1 MPLSQEEIAL
11 LNDTQFLFL
20 KNVVSEK
27 IVTKLRAIEKNIHKS
42 FTLNADESLQKYGVK
57 TAKISKGEQYQGL
70 PYFVLD
76 YPRYFTRDE
85 VVAFRV
91 MLWWGK
97 FLSCTLHL
105 QGEVIKTLSP
115 ALLDRFLDD
124 PNIYFC
130 INDNPWEYH
139 YEDNN
144 YQQLINLNPEAI
156 NKHLEEKGFLKLS
169 TFIPIDRWK
178 YYDDFV
184 SETFARFL
192 VNG

>member
-1 MPLSQEEIAL
+1 MSLSQEEIEL
-11 LNDTQFLFL
+11 LKNTEFLFL

-27 IVTKLRAIEKNIHKS
+27 IVKKLRTIEKNIHKT

-76 YPRYFTRDE
+76 YPRHFTRDE

-105 QGEVIKTLSP
+105 QGEVVKTLSP
-115 ALLDRFLDD
+115 ALLDQFSDD

-144 YQQLINLNPEAI
+144 YQQLINLNHEVI
-156 NKHLEEKGFLKLS
+156 NKHLEDKRFLKLS
-169 TFIPIDRWK
+169 TFMPIDRWED
-178 YYDDFV
+178 YNDFV
-184 SETFARFL
+184 SKTFARFL
-192 VNG
+192 ADG